1 MIRAACHCGA
11 VRFELGAFPQW
22 VLDCNCTL
30 CRLYGALWA
39 YPRAGQATVLKGP
52 DPDTTETYVWGDREL
67 AFHRCRA
74 CGCIT
79 HMAAIAADP
88 SALYGVNA
96 RMMLGLDPATVEVRR
111 KDNGGSGHFWTRPDA
126 PVIPSSH
133 PPMPPPGPDD
143 WR

>member
-1 MIRAACHCGA
+1 VVKAACHCGA
-11 VRFELGAFPQW
+11 VRFEVEAFPAW

-30 CRLYGALWA
+30 CRRYGALWA
-39 YPRAGQATVLKGP
+39 YPSAGQVKVLKGP
-52 DPDTTETYVWGDREL
+52 DPDATQTYVWGDREL

-79 HMAAIAADP
+79 HMEAIATNP
-88 SALYGVNA
+88 PALYGPNV
-96 RMMLGLDPATVEVRR
+96 RLMLGLDPSTVELRR

-126 PVIPSSH
+126 LVIPSSH

>member
-1 MIRAACHCGA
+1 
-11 VRFELGAFPQW
+11 
-22 VLDCNCTL
+22 
-30 CRLYGALWA
+30 
-39 YPRAGQATVLKGP
+39 
-52 DPDTTETYVWGDREL
+52 
-67 AFHRCRA
+67 
-74 CGCIT
+74 
-79 HMAAIAADP
+79 MAAIAADP